1 MGSPNVS
8 EFVGGPACLTLKGT
22 LRGVLSFFDAQ
33 CSPLEVLLGDA
44 EKNTTQ
50 TREPTGTRTHGQ
62 TVKGRLND
70 TKPARRE
77 KRAAFLV
84 KLRRAVA
91 WVNFTHRRALL
102 ALGGDQ
108 RKRAKEVLEK
118 GGTGRLGERRVGFFA
133 AASVGRG
140 VRKTTQT

>member
-1 MGSPNVS
+1 MSDIEGNFARRAY
-8 EFVGGPACLTLKGT
+8 FVA
-22 LRGVLSFFDAQ
+22 AQ

-84 KLRRAVA
+84 RLRRAVA

-118 GGTGRLGERRVGFFA
+118 GGHRT
-133 AASVGRG
+133 SW
-140 VRKTTQT
+140 